1 MPSLGE
7 IFLEFPFLFIL
18 LLCTEETADMAM
30 PLAFVGTGLSD
41 LFVPIANDIA
51 AKWDMLSYA
60 FTACCARAGFY
71 TPHGDAEFI
80 FFPLF

>member
-41 LFVPIANDIA
+41 LFVPIANNIA
-51 AKWDMLSYA
+51 AKRDMLS
-60 FTACCARAGFY
+60 
-71 TPHGDAEFI
+71 
-80 FFPLF
+80 